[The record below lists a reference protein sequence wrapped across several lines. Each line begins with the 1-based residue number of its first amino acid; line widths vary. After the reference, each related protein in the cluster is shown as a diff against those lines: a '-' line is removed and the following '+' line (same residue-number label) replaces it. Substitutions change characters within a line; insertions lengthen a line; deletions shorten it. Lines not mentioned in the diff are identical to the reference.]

1 MYQNAS
7 LPLRNLS
14 VYAGQ
19 EIIDA
24 SSPPVDATISGFAT
38 PATGA
43 VTGRVLVTAQEG
55 DSNIVGDQLRFG
67 PNANATVALF
77 DREILRIISFS
88 HKFVMIV
95 EI

>member
-1 MYQNAS
+1 MQVK
-7 LPLRNLS
+7 RLS
-14 VYAGQ
+14 KR
-19 EIIDA
+19 

-67 PNANATVALF
+67 PNANATVELSVQTPANNFFQSQICNDSGNL
-77 DREILRIISFS
+77 DTRAAHLEI
-88 HKFVMIV
+88 
-95 EI
+95 

>member
-1 MYQNAS
+1 MQVKK
-7 LPLRNLS
+7 LS
-14 VYAGQ
+14 MLH
-19 EIIDA
+19 
-24 SSPPVDATISGFAT
+24 PPVDATISGFAT

-55 DSNIVGDQLRFG
+55 DSNIVGDQLRFVL
-67 PNANATVALF
+67 NANATVALF
-77 DREILRIISFS
+77 YREILRIISFS